1 LAGYGM
7 AWARRRNWMHMI
19 IFAALVTLTLFVIL
33 DLELPRHGLIGMG
46 TFDQILIDLRQS
58 MH

>member
-1 LAGYGM
+1 
-7 AWARRRNWMHMI
+7 
-19 IFAALVTLTLFVIL
+19 VTLTLFVIL